1 LQMQWFHMKN
11 SATGEMIEYKNTII
25 IAAIGTCLNI
35 TTHLAAFI
43 DLLIC
48 LVRIFT
54 GDGFPFSKQN
64 PGFDWLIQFLNF
76 GGAVNSKLPCM
87 RRIFGAS
94 AGEKD
99 PLVHYYL
106 DKVYAPQV
114 ATIFFCYSS
123 QSLCF
128 CLTLYMNCAVARAC
142 AQGRRKGPRREVHHC
157 RVAQW

>member
-1 LQMQWFHMKN
+1 MKN

-48 LVRIFT
+48 HVRIFT

-99 PLVHYYL
+99 PLVQYYL

-114 ATIFFCYSS
+114 ATIIFCYRVSR
-123 QSLCF
+123 
-128 CLTLYMNCAVARAC
+128 YAAV
-142 AQGRRKGPRREVHHC
+142 
-157 RVAQW
+157 